1 MSRLKTEYEN
11 FSKML
16 DEIALAEKEIKLMLL
31 KESLNHL
38 IDQTKKPLSK
48 AGLKMDLTKR

>member
-16 DEIALAEKEIKLMLL
+16 DEIALAEKEK
-31 KESLNHL
+31 NF
-38 IDQTKKPLSK
+38 QQKK
-48 AGLKMDLTKR
+48 TT